1 MFGSPVVSTTGG
13 FDKSLNDIS
22 DFDTALHTQT
32 WQLVTEP
39 TPSDI
44 LERMSRRIASMWLA
58 LWGSVVLSTHA
69 HAALLIPNQLT
80 QSDRQEALRIIGF
93 GTSSK
98 ALSDPYPLGGHLGLE
113 LGLSLETVPTE
124 DLGRLGSRLAAPQA
138 DVTIP
143 KFTIGKGLF
152 NDLDMYIHFMP
163 YNQRNELS
171 QYGGLLRWS
180 FYEAPALPVS
190 ASIATH
196 FNSANIN
203 NQLTLRTYGLDLMSG
218 ITVNEVSL
226 YIGAGI
232 LQSFGSFMGGSA
244 GVTDTQRL
252 ETEAVSSYRTLA
264 GAQIRLNPLFIA
276 LQVDRS
282 NQSVMSAKLGMR
294 F

>member
-1 MFGSPVVSTTGG
+1 M
-13 FDKSLNDIS
+13 SL
-22 DFDTALHTQT
+22 
-32 WQLVTEP
+32 
-39 TPSDI
+39 
-44 LERMSRRIASMWLA
+44 RIASLLVA
-58 LWGSVVLSTHA
+58 LLGSALSNVQA

-93 GTSSK
+93 GTSAK

-113 LGLSLETVPTE
+113 VGLSLETVPTE
-124 DLGRLGSRLAAPQA
+124 DLGRLGNRLAAPQA

-152 NDLDMYIHFMP
+152 NDLDIYIHFMP

-232 LQSFGSFMGGSA
+232 LQSFGSFMGGSG
-244 GVTDTQRL
+244 GVTETQLL
-252 ETEAVSSYRTLA
+252 ENESVSSYRTLA
-264 GAQIRLNPLFIA
+264 GAQIRINPLFIA

>member
-1 MFGSPVVSTTGG
+1 MTFYTTLNWCFRIVCSASIAWALGILIYG
-13 FDKSLNDIS
+13 KS
-22 DFDTALHTQT
+22 A
-32 WQLVTEP
+32 
-39 TPSDI
+39 
-44 LERMSRRIASMWLA
+44 A
-58 LWGSVVLSTHA
+58 
-69 HAALLIPNQLT
+69 AALLIPNQLT
-80 QSDRQEALRIIGF
+80 QADRQEALRIIGF
-93 GTSSK
+93 GTSAK
-98 ALSDPYPLGGHLGLE
+98 ALSDPYPLGGYLGLE

-124 DLGRLGSRLAAPQA
+124 DLGRLGSRLAAPQS

-143 KFTIGKGLF
+143 KFTIGKGLY

-171 QYGGLLRWS
+171 QYGGLLRWA

-190 ASIATH
+190 ASIVGH

-203 NQLTLRTYGLDLMSG
+203 NQLTLRTYGFDLMSG

-226 YIGAGI
+226 YIGGGI
-232 LQSFGSFMGGSA
+232 LQSFGSFMGGTS

-264 GAQIRLNPLFIA
+264 GAQIRLNPVFIA

-282 NQSVMSAKLGMR
+282 NQSVMSAKLGVR